1 MIAVVTP
8 KKLELSPGTFVHLLG
23 TWTDYQTLLEQ
34 RGDSANPR
42 IKYRPGEILLM
53 SPLPKHG
60 REAHTIANIITV
72 LLDHLGQKYEAFS
85 PMTMFLPEIS
95 GIEPDY
101 SFYINNWQVAVGKDR
116 IDWNKEP
123 APDLALEIDFT
134 SYTDVNDYL
143 PYQVPEVW
151 IYKKSQLLIYR
162 LENDNY
168 ILVSSSIY
176 FPNLNLPEIVT
187 EYLEIAKQNT
197 SSVAINL
204 LRQRFPY
211 FSGFTTK

>member
-1 MIAVVTP
+1 
-8 KKLELSPGTFVHLLG
+8 
-23 TWTDYQTLLEQ
+23 
-34 RGDSANPR
+34 
-42 IKYRPGEILLM
+42 
-53 SPLPKHG
+53 
-60 REAHTIANIITV
+60 
-72 LLDHLGQKYEAFS
+72 
-85 PMTMFLPEIS
+85 MTMFLPEIS

-168 ILVSSSIY
+168 ILFSSSIY
-176 FPNLNLPEIVT
+176 FPSLNLPEIVT

>member
-42 IKYRPGEILLM
+42 LKYRPGEILLM

-60 REAHTIANIITV
+60 REANIIADLIKV
-72 LLDHLGQKYEAFS
+72 LLDHLGQKYEAFT

-151 IYKKSQLLIYR
+151 IYKKSKLLIYR
-162 LENDNY
+162 LNIDSY
-168 ILVSSSIY
+168 TLVSSSIY

-204 LRQRFPY
+204 LRQRFP
-211 FSGFTTK
+211 